1 MKINSRKI
9 ALISC
14 SGEDLPEGTVS
25 RVATRRILEQRDDT
39 VTICLPLFLAGG
51 QGERDFAKENPC
63 ITVDGCQKMCAAV
76 GVKKYG
82 GVTPR
87 STIVISEV
95 AETLECPKPTS
106 KSKITSDDE
115 KLVQNTMKIIN
126 EKIRTVK
133 EGKN

>member
-95 AETLECPKPTS
+95 AETLKCPKPTS

-115 KLVQNTMKIIN
+115 KLVQNIMKIIN

>member
-95 AETLECPKPTS
+95 AETLKCPKPTS

-115 KLVQNTMKIIN
+115 KLVQNTMKIMN

>member
-95 AETLECPKPTS
+95 AETLKCPKPTS

-115 KLVQNTMKIIN
+115 KLIQNIMKIID

>member
-9 ALISC
+9 GLISC
-14 SGEDLPEGTVS
+14 SGEDLPEGTIS
-25 RVATRRILEQRDDT
+25 RVATRRILERRDDT

-63 ITVDGCQKMCAAV
+63 ITVDGCKKMCAAV

-82 GVTPR
+82 GVTPC
-87 STIVISEV
+87 STIVISDV
-95 AETLECPKPTS
+95 VETFECPKPTS
-106 KSKITSDDE
+106 KSKIVSQDEELVRKTMNVIDE
-115 KLVQNTMKIIN
+115 KIKIV
-126 EKIRTVK
+126 R

>member
-95 AETLECPKPTS
+95 AKTLRCPKPTS

-115 KLVQNTMKIIN
+115 KLVKNTMKIID
-126 EKIRTVK
+126 ERIKTVK

>member
-95 AETLECPKPTS
+95 AETLKCPKPTS

-115 KLVQNTMKIIN
+115 KLVKNTMKIID
-126 EKIRTVK
+126 ERIKTVK

>member
-95 AETLECPKPTS
+95 AKTLRCPKPTS

-115 KLVQNTMKIIN
+115 KLVKNTMKIID
-126 EKIRTVK
+126 ERIKTVK
-133 EGKN
+133 EGRN

>member
-95 AETLECPKPTS
+95 AETLKCPKPTS

>member
-95 AETLECPKPTS
+95 AETLKCPKPTS

-133 EGKN
+133 EGKD

>member
-76 GVKKYG
+76 GVEKYG

-95 AETLECPKPTS
+95 AETLKCPKPTS

-133 EGKN
+133 EGNN

>member
-1 MKINSRKI
+1 MKIDSRKI

-95 AETLECPKPTS
+95 AETLKCPKPTS

-115 KLVQNTMKIIN
+115 KLVQNVMKIID

>member
-87 STIVISEV
+87 STVVISEV
-95 AETLECPKPTS
+95 AETLKCPKPTS

-115 KLVQNTMKIIN
+115 KLVQNVMKIID

-133 EGKN
+133 EGKD

>member
-14 SGEDLPEGTVS
+14 SGEDLPEGSVS

-82 GVTPR
+82 GVTPC

-95 AETLECPKPTS
+95 AEALKCPKPTS
-106 KSKITSDDE
+106 KSNITSDDE
-115 KLVQNTMKIIN
+115 RLVQDTMKIIE

-133 EGKN
+133 EGRN

>member
-95 AETLECPKPTS
+95 VETLRCPKPTS

-126 EKIRTVK
+126 EEIRTVK

>member
-95 AETLECPKPTS
+95 AETLKCPKPTS

-126 EKIRTVK
+126 EKIRAVK

>member
-95 AETLECPKPTS
+95 AETLKCPKPTS
-106 KSKITSDDE
+106 KSNITSDDE
-115 KLVQNTMKIIN
+115 KLVQNVMKIID
-126 EKIRTVK
+126 EEIRTVK
-133 EGKN
+133 EGND

>member
-51 QGERDFAKENPC
+51 QGERDFTKENPC

-95 AETLECPKPTS
+95 AETLKCPKPTS

-115 KLVQNTMKIIN
+115 KLVQNTMKIIE

>member
-1 MKINSRKI
+1 
-9 ALISC
+9 
-14 SGEDLPEGTVS
+14 
-25 RVATRRILEQRDDT
+25 
-39 VTICLPLFLAGG
+39 LAGG

-95 AETLECPKPTS
+95 AETLKCPKPTS

-115 KLVQNTMKIIN
+115 KLVQNVMKIID

-133 EGKN
+133 EGKD

>member
-95 AETLECPKPTS
+95 AETLKCPKPTS

-115 KLVQNTMKIIN
+115 KLVQNVMKIID

>member
-95 AETLECPKPTS
+95 AETLKCPKPTS

-115 KLVQNTMKIIN
+115 KLVQNVMKIID
-126 EKIRTVK
+126 ERIRTVK
-133 EGKN
+133 EGKD

>member
-63 ITVDGCQKMCAAV
+63 ITVDGCQKMCAAA

-95 AETLECPKPTS
+95 AETLKCPKPTS
-106 KSKITSDDE
+106 KSNITSDDE
-115 KLVQNTMKIIN
+115 KLVQNTMKIID
-126 EKIRTVK
+126 ERIRTVK

>member
-95 AETLECPKPTS
+95 AETLKCPKPTS

-115 KLVQNTMKIIN
+115 KLVQNVMKIID

-133 EGKN
+133 EGKD